1 MKTESIVF
9 TVDLGILGEIDLEV
23 EYLYSPSVPGRY
35 SGPPEDCYP
44 DEPSEVEVISVK
56 CDCVIISGTLGSLL
70 ISAIEDDESFLEA
83 VEAIEQDDY

>member
-23 EYLYSPSVPGRY
+23 EYLYSPRVPGRY

-56 CDCVIISGTLGSLL
+56 YDFTRGDLL
-70 ISAIEDDESFLEA
+70 MAAIEDDESFLEA